1 MDLQRLLLDC
11 PPALEDALVEAL
23 LEAEPP
29 LPGFITLDAEGH
41 GADLRLASV
50 REQVR
55 GRAAR
60 RLVAMVLPAERV
72 PVLMAELRVHFAGSD
87 LHWLCQPVLDEGT
100 LA

>member
-1 MDLQRLLLDC
+1 MDLQRLLFDC

-29 LPGFITLDAEGH
+29 LPGFLTLHAEGH
-41 GADLRLASV
+41 GADLRFTSV

-60 RLVAMVLPAERV
+60 SVLALVVPAERV
-72 PVLMAELRVHFAGSD
+72 PALLAALRKRFAGSD
-87 LHWLCQPVLDEGT
+87 LHWVLQPVLDEGT